1 MGDCHVFINK
11 HIYNT
16 FMTKSKK
23 KQQV

>member
-11 HIYNT
+11 HICNT